1 MSMINL
7 SSVARVAAG
16 ALALVAIAAS
26 TIATTSSPAAAA
38 GEVIKYDRQSW
49 SYAGFPLIG
58 RGGYY
63 NNNQL
68 QRGFLVYK
76 EVCSSCH
83 GMKHIAFRNL
93 VQPGGP
99 EFPEAGVKS
108 LAATYKIVDGPNDQG
123 KMFKRAG
130 LLSDRFPSPF
140 SNEQEARS
148 ANNGAL
154 PPDLSI
160 ITKARG
166 IDVERP
172 FYMMP
177 FAVLRDV
184 FSGYQEAGS
193 DYVYALLNGYI
204 DAPLYKQEGT
214 KMVALPPLKKGER
227 KPAGALECASITK
240 GEGGKADQC
249 NAMQPGMNYNTHFAG
264 HQIGMGAPLS
274 DGQVTYTDGT
284 APTLANYSKDV
295 VAFLAWSSDPNL
307 ESRKKAGVIAIAY
320 LLLTALLMYFAKKRV
335 WSRIGH

>member
-1 MSMINL
+1 MINF
-7 SSVARVAAG
+7 SSAARRAAG
-16 ALALVAIAAS
+16 ALVL
-26 TIATTSSPAAAA
+26 AAAA
-38 GEVIKYDRQSW
+38 TSALTARPSPAVAAGDIIKYDRQSW
-49 SYAGFPLIG
+49 TYAGFPLIG

-63 NNNQL
+63 DNNQL

-93 VQPGGP
+93 AQPGGP

-108 LAATYKIVDGPNDQG
+108 LAASYQIVDGPNDQG
-123 KMFKRAG
+123 KMFKRPG
-130 LLSDRFPSPF
+130 LLSDRMPSPF

-166 IDVERP
+166 IEVERP

-193 DYVYALLNGYI
+193 DYVYALLNGYV
-204 DAPLYKQEGT
+204 DAPLYKQDGS
-214 KMVALPPLKKGER
+214 KLVALPPLKKGER
-227 KPAGALECASITK
+227 KPQGALECASITK
-240 GEGGKADQC
+240 GEAGKPDQC
-249 NAMQPGMNYNTHFAG
+249 NVMQPGMNYNTHFAG
-264 HQIGMGAPLS
+264 YQIGMSAPLS
-274 DGQVTYTDGT
+274 DGQVKYTDDT
-284 APTLANYSKDV
+284 PPTLANYAKDV
-295 VAFLAWSSDPNL
+295 TAFLAWSSDPNL
-307 ESRKKAGVIAIAY
+307 ESRKKAGVIAIGY